1 VGLVHGHPA
10 PEEILG
16 ERFQH
21 TAREVTD
28 RVTRRGVSCRER
40 RIGPDDDERRGCQR
54 LHGQRAPAEIR
65 GHRRQ
70 PTGPLLR
77 APGDRAQ
84 RSSASGP
91 AALDETLGGPS
102 AECAL
107 DGLLH
112 TDEGLGPDEEKA
124 TVAVP
129 EPAAPVVGQSAEQQF
144 RRHLIAR
151 RHR

>member
-1 VGLVHGHPA
+1 MGLVHGHPA

-16 ERFQH
+16 KRFQH
-21 TAREVTD
+21 TAREVAD

-40 RIGPDDDERRGCQR
+40 RIGPDDDERRGRQR
-54 LHGQRAPAEIR
+54 LHGQRAPAEIC

-77 APGDRAQ
+77 APGDLAQ
-84 RSSASGP
+84 RASASGP
-91 AALDETLGGPS
+91 T
-102 AECAL
+102 AERTL

-124 TVAVP
+124 TVAVS
-129 EPAAPVVGQSAEQQF
+129 EPAAAVVGQSAEQQSS
-144 RRHLIAR
+144 RHLIAR